1 MAPTNDQLALAFDE
15 LADLSE
21 ITGADRFR
29 VLAYRRAA
37 ATLRGLVRSVAAMPE
52 AEVSRLQGIGKAT
65 AAKIR
70 ELAETGRMTRLE
82 ELRASV
88 PPGVRQMTEVA
99 GLGPKRAMLLFRRL
113 GISTLDD
120 LRAAAE
126 AGRLRELEGFGEK
139 TEVKLLEALSRHT
152 GRDRRMLLGKALV
165 IAEGLVAELEGHPAV
180 ERISYA
186 GSLRRMRETIGDLDL
201 LVATGDAAAV
211 MDAFSALSGVDRVIA
226 RGPTKC
232 SVVTQEGIQV
242 DLRAVAPDEWGAALQ
257 YFTGSKDHNVKVREH
272 AVRLGFKLSEY
283 GLFRVDD
290 DTRVAAGTE
299 EEVYAALGMQAVPPT
314 LREDRGE
321 VALALR
327 QALPRVVEL
336 ADLRGDLHSH
346 STWSDGKATILE
358 MATAAAAR
366 GLSYLA
372 VTDHAPGP
380 TSRALRPEHIDAQA
394 AEIAAANEALA
405 GRIVVL
411 QGVEANIGPEGDLD
425 YPDEVLA
432 RFDLVVASLHERLDM
447 EGEAMTRRVLRALR
461 NPHVRVF
468 GHPTARYIGR
478 RAPAAWDPEVV
489 FAAAAEHGVALEVN
503 ANPKRLDLRD
513 DHVALA
519 RETGCLFAVDSDAHW
534 PADFDRLRLGVF
546 TAQRGWV
553 TPDLVVNALPLER
566 FRAFASGGGRS

>member
-1 MAPTNDQLALAFDE
+1 VAPTNDQLALAFDE

-37 ATLRGLVRSVAAMPE
+37 ATLRGLVRNAASMSE

-65 AAKIR
+65 AAKVR
-70 ELAETGRMTRLE
+70 ELTETGRMARLE
-82 ELRASV
+82 ELRTNV

-99 GLGPKRAMLLFRRL
+99 GLGPKRAMLLYQRL
-113 GISTLDD
+113 GISTLEE
-120 LRAAAE
+120 LREAAE
-126 AGRLRELEGFGEK
+126 SGRLRELDGFGEK
-139 TEVKLLEALSRHT
+139 TEVKLIEALARHT
-152 GRDRRMLLGKALV
+152 AGERRMLLGKAIV
-165 IAEGLVAELEGHPAV
+165 VAEGLVAELEGHPAV

-201 LVATGDAAAV
+201 LVATHDAAAV
-211 MDAFSALSGVDRVIA
+211 MDAFAALPGVDRVIA

-232 SVVTQEGIQV
+232 SVVTQEGVQV

-257 YFTGSKDHNVKVREH
+257 YFTGSKEHNVKVREH
-272 AVRLGFKLSEY
+272 AVRLGLRLSEY

-299 EEVYAALGMQAVPPT
+299 EEVYAALGMQDVPPT
-314 LREDRGE
+314 MREDRGE

-327 QALPRVVEL
+327 QSLPRVVEL

-346 STWSDGKATILE
+346 STYSDGKATILE
-358 MATAAAAR
+358 MATAAADR
-366 GLSYLA
+366 GLTYLA

-380 TSRALRPEHIDAQA
+380 TSRAIGPENIARQA
-394 AEIAAANEALA
+394 AEIAAANEALG
-405 GRIVVL
+405 GRIVIL
-411 QGVEANIGPEGDLD
+411 HGIEANIGPEGDLD
-425 YPDEVLA
+425 FPDDVLA

-447 EGEAMTRRVLRALR
+447 EGEAMTKRVLKALG
-461 NPHVRVF
+461 NPYVRVF

-478 RAPAAWDPEVV
+478 RPPAAWDPEVV

-503 ANPKRLDLRD
+503 SNPKRLDLRD
-513 DHVALA
+513 DLIVLA
-519 RETGCLFAVDSDAHW
+519 RETGCLFAIDSDAHW
-534 PADFDRLRLGVF
+534 PSDFDRLRLGVF
-546 TAQRGWV
+546 TAQRGWL
-553 TPDLVVNALPLER
+553 TPDLVVNARPLEG
-566 FRAFASGGGRS
+566 FRSFLERA

>member
-1 MAPTNDQLALAFDE
+1 
-15 LADLSE
+15 
-21 ITGADRFR
+21 
-29 VLAYRRAA
+29 
-37 ATLRGLVRSVAAMPE
+37 
-52 AEVSRLQGIGKAT
+52 
-65 AAKIR
+65 
-70 ELAETGRMTRLE
+70 
-82 ELRASV
+82 
-88 PPGVRQMTEVA
+88 
-99 GLGPKRAMLLFRRL
+99 
-113 GISTLDD
+113 
-120 LRAAAE
+120 
-126 AGRLRELEGFGEK
+126 
-139 TEVKLLEALSRHT
+139 
-152 GRDRRMLLGKALV
+152 
-165 IAEGLVAELEGHPAV
+165 
-180 ERISYA
+180 
-186 GSLRRMRETIGDLDL
+186 
-201 LVATGDAAAV
+201 
-211 MDAFSALSGVDRVIA
+211 
-226 RGPTKC
+226 
-232 SVVTQEGIQV
+232 
-242 DLRAVAPDEWGAALQ
+242 LQ

-272 AVRLGFKLSEY
+272 AVRLGYKLSEY

-290 DTRVAAGTE
+290 ETRVAAGTE

-327 QALPRVVEL
+327 HALPQVVER
-336 ADLRGDLHSH
+336 ADLQGDLHSH

-358 MATAAAAR
+358 MATAAADR
-366 GLSYLA
+366 GLSYLV

-380 TSRALRPEHIDAQA
+380 TSRAIRPEDIDAQA

-411 QGVEANIGPEGDLD
+411 QGIEANIGPEGDLD

-447 EGEAMTRRVLRALR
+447 EGEAMTRRVLTALR
-461 NPHVRVF
+461 NPYVSVF

-478 RAPAAWDPEVV
+478 RAPAAWDPEAV

-503 ANPKRLDLRD
+503 SNPKRLDLRD
-513 DHVALA
+513 DHIVLA

-566 FRAFASGGGRS
+566 FRAFAAGEARS